1 MDWVCKSIL
10 YDLSGIVW
18 KRTKMCIMHIRYI
31 SQTELCND
39 FISPFIV
46 YPISRMQRE
55 AMFVNAIDIIPPPPT
70 FIS

>member
-46 YPISRMQRE
+46 YPY
-55 AMFVNAIDIIPPPPT
+55 T
-70 FIS
+70 